1 MQCGLS
7 LATRFQKKNA
17 TTPSGMMVSG
27 EVHFSRASSRI
38 EE

>member
-27 EVHFSRASSRI
+27 ETHFGRAGGSI